1 MKEFE
6 YKGYQVDPY
15 TGQVYHNGKLKQT
28 TKCGRKNEYLKVSI
42 GVSSSA
48 TVQRVVLCAYYGIAS
63 LKGYYVHH
71 IDKNPYNN
79 CISNLLVVDRQ
90 LHNMLHKLDPT
101 HYYIFCRQLKKE
113 ERTRLKEWGLL
124 K

>member
-1 MKEFE
+1 MFE

-15 TGQVYHNGKLKQT
+15 TGQIFTKTGKLKQS

-42 GVSSSA
+42 GRNSSA
-48 TVQRVVLCAYYGIAS
+48 TVQRVVVCAYYGIVS

-71 IDKNPYNN
+71 IDQNTQNN
-79 CISNLLVVDRQ
+79 TISNLLVVDDITHHE
-90 LHNMLHKLDPT
+90 LHHLSSSD
-101 HYYIFCRQLKKE
+101 YIVCCHELKKS
-113 ERTRLKEWGLL
+113 ERSRLKEWRLL